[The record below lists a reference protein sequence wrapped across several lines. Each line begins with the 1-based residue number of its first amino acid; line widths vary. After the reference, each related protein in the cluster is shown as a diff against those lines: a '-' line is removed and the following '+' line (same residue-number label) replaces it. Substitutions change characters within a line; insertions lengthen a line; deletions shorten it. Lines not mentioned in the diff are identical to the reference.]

1 MGKDPS
7 QIREEVEQTRAQM
20 GETLEAV
27 AERADVKG
35 RAKESVT
42 GKVEAAKGK
51 VTQSA
56 SRTES
61 KARHGAN
68 RLSNAAQENPLG
80 VTIGGIAMGFVAG
93 LVIPSTKVEEAK
105 LGPAGEE
112 LRDQARKTGNEA
124 LERGK
129 QVAQEAAHSAAE
141 TAKEQG
147 YQQGQELAGQA
158 RESAKQVSSKMGS

>member
-35 RAKESVT
+35 RAKELVT
-42 GKVEAAKGK
+42 GKVEEAKGK

-56 SRTES
+56 LRTEG
-61 KARHGAN
+61 KAKHEAK
-68 RLSNAAQENPLG
+68 RLSSAAQENPLG
-80 VTIGGIAMGFVAG
+80 VTIGGIAMGFIAG
-93 LVIPSTKVEEAK
+93 LVMPSTKVEEEK

-112 LRDQARKTGNEA
+112 LRDQAKKMSNEA

-129 QVAQEAAHSAAE
+129 QVAQEATHSAAE

-147 YQQGQELAGQA
+147 HQQGEELAGQA
-158 RESAKQVSSKMGS
+158 KESAKQVSSKIRS